1 MSTRQ
6 EADRTETHTRTRRN
20 PGPEAALAGPI
31 VMKFGGTSVADPD
44 AITRVIGIVKAAR
57 ESSGLPPVVIVSAM
71 SGVTDRLLELTKSAE
86 QRRDAHVLNGVAELS
101 RRHFEAIERLL
112 PAGAANE
119 LLVEI
124 GAQLDDLRALLKATG
139 ILRAASPSAHDA
151 IVCTGELIN
160 SRIVAAALE
169 HSGIPAAW
177 VDARRAI
184 VTDAAHTAASP
195 RPDET
200 REAVSREIIPRV
212 AEGRVPVV
220 GGFVGATSQGV
231 TTTLG
236 RGGSDYSA
244 AIIGAALDS
253 REIQIWTDVD
263 GMLTADPRVVKSP
276 HVVPFLSFGEA
287 SELAYFGA
295 KVLHPS
301 TILPA
306 VDKDIP
312 VRILNSR
319 RAGGAGTT
327 ITAAPPTADRPL
339 AAVAC
344 KRHVTMVEIT
354 STRMLMAHG
363 FLRRVFEVFE
373 RHRTAVDV
381 VTTSEVSVSVTVD
394 DAARLDE
401 IVGSLREFAEVNVEG
416 GLAILCAVGDNLR
429 CDPRIAARVIGALEG
444 FPVRMV
450 SQAASRRN
458 VTIVVRDEDLSR
470 GMAQLHEEF
479 FGDAATSATG
489 ARSAT
494 GA

>member
-1 MSTRQ
+1 MSTRHGSKP
-6 EADRTETHTRTRRN
+6 TE
-20 PGPEAALAGPI
+20 LATNAPLTGPI
-31 VMKFGGTSVADPD
+31 VMKFGGTSVADAE
-44 AITRVIGIVKAAR
+44 AITRVVGIVRAAR

-71 SGVTDRLLELTKSAE
+71 SGVTDRLLELTQSAE
-86 QRRDAHVLNGVAELS
+86 RRRDAHVLNGVAELS

-112 PAGAANE
+112 PADAAND

-139 ILRAASPSAHDA
+139 ILRAGSPSAHDA

-184 VTDAAHTAASP
+184 VTDEAHTAASP
-195 RPDET
+195 KPDET
-200 REAVSREIIPRV
+200 REAVGREIMPRI
-212 AEGRVPVV
+212 AEERVPVV
-220 GGFVGATSQGV
+220 GGFVGATTQGV

-263 GMLTADPRVVKSP
+263 GMLTADPRVVSSP
-276 HVVPFLSFGEA
+276 RVVPFLSFGEA

-319 RAGGAGTT
+319 RVAGT
-327 ITAAPPTADRPL
+327 
-339 AAVAC
+339 
-344 KRHVTMVEIT
+344 
-354 STRMLMAHG
+354 
-363 FLRRVFEVFE
+363 
-373 RHRTAVDV
+373 
-381 VTTSEVSVSVTVD
+381 
-394 DAARLDE
+394 
-401 IVGSLREFAEVNVEG
+401 
-416 GLAILCAVGDNLR
+416 
-429 CDPRIAARVIGALEG
+429 
-444 FPVRMV
+444 
-450 SQAASRRN
+450 
-458 VTIVVRDEDLSR
+458 
-470 GMAQLHEEF
+470 
-479 FGDAATSATG
+479 
-489 ARSAT
+489 
-494 GA
+494 

>member
-1 MSTRQ
+1 MTTVQGSDPTELNRRQ
-6 EADRTETHTRTRRN
+6 QPATERSADVPLT
-20 PGPEAALAGPI
+20 GPI
-31 VMKFGGTSVADPD
+31 VMKFGGTSVADVE
-44 AITRVIGIVKAAR
+44 AITRVVAIIRAAR

-71 SGVTDRLLELTKSAE
+71 SGVTDRLLELAASAE
-86 QRRDAHVLNGVAELS
+86 RRRDAHVLNGVADLS

-112 PAGAANE
+112 PPEVANDV
-119 LLVEI
+119 LVEI
-124 GAQLDDLRALLKATG
+124 GAQLDDLRALLKAIG

-151 IVCTGELIN
+151 IVCTGELMN

-169 HSGIPAAW
+169 QNGVRAAW

-184 VTDAAHTAASP
+184 VTDSAHMAASP
-195 RPDET
+195 KPDET
-200 REAVSREIIPRV
+200 REAVGREIMPRI

-220 GGFVGATSQGV
+220 GGFVGATIQGV

-244 AIIGAALDS
+244 AIIGAAVDS

-263 GMLTADPRVVKSP
+263 GMLTADPRVVESP
-276 HVVPFLSFGEA
+276 RVVPFLSFGEA

-319 RAGGAGTT
+319 RAAGPGTT
-327 ITAAPPTADRPL
+327 ITAAPPTADRAL

-344 KRHVTMVEIT
+344 KRHVTMIEIT

-373 RHRTAVDV
+373 RYRTAVDV

-394 DAARLDE
+394 DAARLDDIAE
-401 IVGSLREFAEVNVEG
+401 ALREFTEVNVEG

-429 CDPRIAARVIGALEG
+429 CDPRIAGRVIGALDG

-458 VTIVVRDEDLSR
+458 VTIVLRDEDLAS
-470 GMAQLHEEF
+470 GMAALHKEF
-479 FGDAATSATG
+479 FG
-489 ARSAT
+489 
-494 GA
+494 